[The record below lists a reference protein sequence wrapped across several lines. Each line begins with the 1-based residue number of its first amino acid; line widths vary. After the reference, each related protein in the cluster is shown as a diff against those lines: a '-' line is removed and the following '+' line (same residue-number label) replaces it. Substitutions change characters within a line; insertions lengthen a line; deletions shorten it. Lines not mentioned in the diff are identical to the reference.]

1 MFSVELYGRVRH
13 ACHVEGLS
21 QREAARRFGIHRN
34 TVRKMLAFSVPPGY
48 RRATP
53 PGRPKLGAVTAIIDQ
68 ILAADRSAAPKQRH
82 TAKRIFE
89 RLRAEHGYA
98 GGYTSVKDYV
108 REHRARSQEMF
119 VPLAHP
125 PGHAQADFGEAVAV
139 IGGVRQKI
147 HFFCLDLPHS
157 DAGFVKAYPAE
168 RIEAFLDGHNAAFAF
183 LGGVPQSI
191 LYDNT
196 RLAVAR
202 ILGDGTRQ
210 RTRAFAELQSH
221 YLFLDRFGRPGKGND
236 KGKVEGLVGYARRNF
251 LVPVPVAPS
260 FAALNAHLEQRCL
273 ERLDHRVRGH
283 DESIGERLVRDLSA
297 LQPRPPTAYE
307 ACDRKPARV
316 SARSLVRY
324 DRNDYSVP
332 TAYGHRSVLVKGY
345 VAEVVIASG
354 AAIIARHP
362 RCYGR
367 EEFIFDPLH
376 YLALLEQKIGAL
388 DQAAPLQGWELPE
401 AFGTLRRLLEARMG
415 KAGKREYVQILRL
428 LESFRLADVEAAV
441 HQALQLGTIGFDA
454 IKHLVLCRIEHRPPK
469 LDLTLYPYL
478 PRAQVATTSAKAYM
492 GLLSGATS

>member
-13 ACHVEGLS
+13 AFHVEGLS

-48 RRATP
+48 RRTQP
-53 PGRPKLGAVTAIIDQ
+53 PPRPKLGVVTTIIDQ
-68 ILAADRSAAPKQRH
+68 ILAADRSAPLKQRH

-98 GGYTSVKDYV
+98 GGYTTVKDYV
-108 REHRARSQEMF
+108 REHRAQGQEMF

-157 DAGFVKAYPAE
+157 DAGFLKAYPAE
-168 RIEAFLDGHNAAFAF
+168 RTEAFLDGHNAAFAF

-202 ILGDGTRQ
+202 ILGGGARQ

-251 LVPVPVAPS
+251 LVPVPTAAS
-260 FAALNAHLEQRCL
+260 FAELNARL
-273 ERLDHRVRGH
+273 ERHCLDRLSDRLRGH
-283 DESIGERLVRDLSA
+283 AGSVGERLGRDLDA
-297 LQPRPPTAYE
+297 LQPRPP
-307 ACDRKPARV
+307 
-316 SARSLVRY
+316 
-324 DRNDYSVP
+324 VP
-332 TAYGHRSVLVKGY
+332 
-345 VAEVVIASG
+345 
-354 AAIIARHP
+354 
-362 RCYGR
+362 
-367 EEFIFDPLH
+367 
-376 YLALLEQKIGAL
+376 
-388 DQAAPLQGWELPE
+388 
-401 AFGTLRRLLEARMG
+401 
-415 KAGKREYVQILRL
+415 
-428 LESFRLADVEAAV
+428 
-441 HQALQLGTIGFDA
+441 
-454 IKHLVLCRIEHRPPK
+454 
-469 LDLTLYPYL
+469 
-478 PRAQVATTSAKAYM
+478 
-492 GLLSGATS
+492 